1 MPYCEL
7 NGTQLYYETFGAA
20 RPDRPP
26 LLLIHGATSTG
37 AAEWGHIAPLLAR
50 EYHVIVPDCRGHGR
64 SPNPQHTY
72 RFAEMAD
79 DLAALIRA
87 LGTTR
92 AHVIGHSNGGNVAL
106 TLLLEHPDVVQCA
119 VLQAANAYVSDDLR
133 AREPAIFDQER
144 IAREDPVWLKA
155 LTTRHAALG
164 PEYWREL
171 LRLTLAETIAAPN
184 YTAADLAQV
193 QRPVLVIE
201 GADDPVNAPA
211 QHGRFIARAIP
222 DAELWTPAKI
232 AHNVH
237 HDLPFPW
244 GERVLD
250 FLARRGDAANDAL
263 YRLKQAH
270 YRDGRETVFAVRVT
284 WEAGAPRVAG
294 HVLEAEQRAV
304 ALKTLAPYLD
314 TAHLNAA
321 QDAIQVLLTA
331 DTPWALV
338 NRAVTDL
345 RRAPDDD
352 VERMSQARLGE
363 AVRILEERDEWA
375 YVQMTHDGYLG
386 WLHQAAL
393 WRGEAVTVQAY
404 QAKCDMW
411 VRASLARLYANPA
424 PDARLLGQA
433 PLGVRLPY
441 AGEAGRFTAV
451 RLPDGSVGYALT
463 GEVAPQEERFT
474 ADAAGIDAAL
484 ALIRVLIGVPYL
496 WGGRT
501 PFGFD
506 CSGLSQTFY
515 GLLGIRIP
523 RDADQQF
530 HAGQPVTETP
540 EPGDLYYF
548 GYLGEERPRVTHVG
562 IALGDNGFIHATG
575 RTWCVTINHFAPDA
589 PDYNVWLHTHCL
601 GVRRFRRSVV

>member
-1 MPYCEL
+1 MPYCEV
-7 NGTQLYYETFGAA
+7 NGTQLHYEILGAA

-26 LLLIHGATSTG
+26 LLLIHGATNTG
-37 AAEWGHIAPLLAR
+37 TAEWDHIAPLLAR
-50 EYHVIVPDCRGHGR
+50 DYHVIVPDCRGHGC
-64 SPNPQHTY
+64 SANPQHTY
-72 RFAEMAD
+72 RFTEMAG
-79 DLAALIRA
+79 DLPAFIRA
-87 LGTTR
+87 LGHPR
-92 AHVIGHSNGGNVAL
+92 AHIIGHSNGGNVAL

-133 AREPAIFDQER
+133 AREPAVFDPER
-144 IAREDPVWLKA
+144 IAREDPAWLEA

-171 LRLTLAETIAAPN
+171 LRLTLAETITAPN

-201 GADDPVNAPA
+201 GTNDPVNAPA

-222 DAELWTPAKI
+222 DAELWTPANVT
-232 AHNVH
+232 HNVH

-244 GERVLD
+244 WERVLD
-250 FLARRGDAANDAL
+250 FLARRGDDANDAL
-263 YRLKQAH
+263 YRLKQRR

-284 WEAGAPRVAG
+284 WEAGEPRVAG
-294 HVLEAEQRAV
+294 RVLEASQRAA
-304 ALKTLAPYLD
+304 ALETLAS
-314 TAHLNAA
+314 HLNAA
-321 QDAIQVLLTA
+321 EDAIQVLLTA

-338 NRAVTDL
+338 NRAVTDM
-345 RRAPDDD
+345 RRAPGDN
-352 VERMSQARLGE
+352 VERVSQARLGE
-363 AVRILEERDEWA
+363 AVRILEERGEWA

-393 WRGEAVTVQAY
+393 WRGDAVKIQTYRAES
-404 QAKCDMW
+404 DMW
-411 VRASLARLYANPA
+411 VRASLARLYAVPT
-424 PDARLLGQA
+424 PDAQQIGYA
-433 PLGVRLPY
+433 PLGVTLPS
-441 AGEAGRFTAV
+441 AGETGRFTGL
-451 RLPDGSVGYALT
+451 RLPDGKVGYAVSTDVVPL
-463 GEVAPQEERFT
+463 EERL
-474 ADAAGIDAAL
+474 APDAAGIDAAL
-484 ALIRVLIGVPYL
+484 ALIHGLIGVPYL

-540 EPGDLYYF
+540 EPGDLYFF
-548 GYLGEERPRVTHVG
+548 GDPGEERPRVTHVG
-562 IALGDNGFIHATG
+562 IALGDDGFIHATG
-575 RTWCVTINHFAPDA
+575 RTWCITINHFTPDA
-589 PDYNVWLHTHCL
+589 PNYNAWLHTHCL
-601 GVRRFRRSVV
+601 GVRRFR

>member
-50 EYHVIVPDCRGHGR
+50 DYHVIVPDCRGHGR
-64 SPNPQHTY
+64 SANPQHTY
-72 RFAEMAD
+72 CFTEMAD

-87 LGTTR
+87 LGHPR
-92 AHVIGHSNGGNVAL
+92 VHVIGHSNGGNVAL
-106 TLLLEHPDVVQCA
+106 TLLLEHPDVAQCA

-133 AREPAIFDQER
+133 AREPAVFDPER
-144 IAREDPVWLKA
+144 IAREDPAWLEA

-164 PEYWREL
+164 PDYWREL

-222 DAELWTPAKI
+222 DAELWTPAKV

-244 GERVLD
+244 WEHVLD
-250 FLARRGDAANDAL
+250 FLARRGDDANDAL
-263 YRLKQAH
+263 YRLKQRR
-270 YRDGRETVFAVRVT
+270 YRDRRETVFGVHVVI
-284 WEAGAPRVAG
+284 WENGEPCVVGR
-294 HVLEAEQRAV
+294 VLEAAQRIA
-304 ALKTLAPYLD
+304 ALETLAPHLD
-314 TAHLNAA
+314 APHLDAPL
-321 QDAIQVLLTA
+321 QDTIRVLLTA

-352 VERMSQARLGE
+352 VERVSQARLGE
-363 AVRILEERDEWA
+363 AVRILKERDGWA

-393 WRGEAVTVQAY
+393 WRGDAVAVQDY
-404 QAKCDMW
+404 QAKCELW
-411 VRASLARLYANPA
+411 VRASLARLYAAPT
-424 PDARLLGQA
+424 PDAPLLGQL
-433 PLGVRLPY
+433 PLGVKLPY
-441 AGEAGRFTAV
+441 AGDAGRFTAV
-451 RLPDGSVGYALT
+451 RLPDGNVGYALA
-463 GEVAPQEERFT
+463 GEVAPPEERL
-474 ADAAGIDAAL
+474 APDAAGIDAAL
-484 ALIRVLIGVPYL
+484 GLIRVLIGVPYL

-501 PFGFD
+501 PFGSTAPGCRRPSTG
-506 CSGLSQTFY
+506 CSEYAS
-515 GLLGIRIP
+515 P
-523 RDADQQF
+523 A
-530 HAGQPVTETP
+530 TP
-540 EPGDLYYF
+540 TSSSTPGSRSR
-548 GYLGEERPRVTHVG
+548 G
-562 IALGDNGFIHATG
+562 
-575 RTWCVTINHFAPDA
+575 
-589 PDYNVWLHTHCL
+589 
-601 GVRRFRRSVV
+601 RRSRETCTSSAIRAKNDRASPTSASPWATTASSTPPAGRGVSRSTISRRTRRITTPGCTPTVWV

>member
-50 EYHVIVPDCRGHGR
+50 EYLVIVPDCRGHGR
-64 SPNPQHTY
+64 SANPQHTY

-87 LGTTR
+87 LGHPR

-133 AREPAIFDQER
+133 AREPAVFDPER
-144 IAREDPVWLKA
+144 IAREDPAWLEA

-171 LRLTLAETIAAPN
+171 LRLTLAETITAPN
-184 YTAADLAQV
+184 YTANDLAQV

-222 DAELWTPAKI
+222 DAELWTPAKV

-237 HDLPFPW
+237 HDVPFPW
-244 GERVLD
+244 WERVLD
-250 FLARRGDAANDAL
+250 FLARRGDDANDAL
-263 YRLKQAH
+263 YRLKQRR
-270 YRDGRETVFAVRVT
+270 YRDERETVFAVHVT
-284 WEAGAPRVAG
+284 WESGERRVAG
-294 HVLEAEQRAV
+294 RVLEATQRAA
-304 ALKTLAPYLD
+304 ALETLAPHLD
-314 TAHLNAA
+314 TSL
-321 QDAIQVLLTA
+321 QDAIRVLLTA

-345 RRAPDDD
+345 RRAPSDDAG
-352 VERMSQARLGE
+352 RMSQARLGE
-363 AVRILEERDEWA
+363 AVRILEEHDKWA
-375 YVQMTHDGYLG
+375 YVQTTHDGYLG

-393 WRGEAVTVQAY
+393 WRGAAAAVQDY
-404 QAKCDMW
+404 QAQCSMW
-411 VRASLARLYANPA
+411 VRVPLARLHTAPA
-424 PDARLLGQA
+424 PNAPLLGYA
-433 PLGVRLPY
+433 PLGVTLPS
-441 AGEAGRFTAV
+441 AGDAGRFVAL
-451 RLPDGSVGYALT
+451 RLPDGRVGYALAT
-463 GEVAPQEERFT
+463 DVAPPEEHLT
-474 ADAAGIDAAL
+474 PDPAGIAAAL
-484 ALIRVLIGVPYL
+484 DLIHVMIGVPYL

-506 CSGLSQTFY
+506 CSGLAQTFY

-540 EPGDLYYF
+540 EPGDLYFF
-548 GYLGEERPRVTHVG
+548 GDPGEDRPRVTHVG
-562 IALGDNGFIHATG
+562 IALGDNGFIHTTG
-575 RTWCVTINHFAPDA
+575 RTWCITINHFTPDA

-601 GVRRFRRSVV
+601 GVRRFQSSVV

>member
-50 EYHVIVPDCRGHGR
+50 DYHVIVPDCRGHGR
-64 SPNPQHTY
+64 SANPQHTY
-72 RFAEMAD
+72 CFTEMAD

-87 LGTTR
+87 LGHPR
-92 AHVIGHSNGGNVAL
+92 VHVIGHSNGGNVAL
-106 TLLLEHPDVVQCA
+106 TLLLEHPDVAQCA

-133 AREPAIFDQER
+133 AREPAVFDPER
-144 IAREDPVWLKA
+144 IAREDPAWLEA

-164 PEYWREL
+164 PDYWREL

-222 DAELWTPAKI
+222 DAELWTPAKV

-244 GERVLD
+244 WEHVLD
-250 FLARRGDAANDAL
+250 FLARRGDDANDAL
-263 YRLKQAH
+263 YRLKQRR
-270 YRDGRETVFAVRVT
+270 YRDRRETVFGVHVVI
-284 WEAGAPRVAG
+284 WENGEPCVVGR
-294 HVLEAEQRAV
+294 VLEAAQRIA
-304 ALKTLAPYLD
+304 ALETLAPHLD
-314 TAHLNAA
+314 APHLDAPL
-321 QDAIQVLLTA
+321 QDTIRVLLTA

-352 VERMSQARLGE
+352 VERVSQARLGE
-363 AVRILEERDEWA
+363 AVRILKERDGWA

-393 WRGEAVTVQAY
+393 WRGDAVAVQDY
-404 QAKCDMW
+404 QAKCELW
-411 VRASLARLYANPA
+411 VRASLARLYAAPT
-424 PDARLLGQA
+424 PDAPLLGQL
-433 PLGVRLPY
+433 PLGVKLPY
-441 AGEAGRFTAV
+441 AGDAGRFTAV
-451 RLPDGSVGYALT
+451 RLPDGNVGYALA
-463 GEVAPQEERFT
+463 GEVAPPEERL
-474 ADAAGIDAAL
+474 APDAAGIDAAL
-484 ALIRVLIGVPYL
+484 GLIRVLIGVPYL

-530 HAGQPVTETP
+530 HAGQPVTGTP
-540 EPGDLYYF
+540 EPGDLYFF
-548 GYLGEERPRVTHVG
+548 GHPGEERPRVTHVG
-562 IALGDNGFIHATG
+562 IALGDDGFIHATG
-575 RTWCVTINHFAPDA
+575 RTWCITINHFAPDA
-589 PDYNVWLHTHCL
+589 PDYNAWLHTHCL
-601 GVRRFRRSVV
+601 GVRRFR

>member
-7 NGTQLYYETFGAA
+7 NATQLYYETFGAA

-26 LLLIHGATSTG
+26 LLLIHGATGTG

-50 EYHVIVPDCRGHGR
+50 DYHIIVPDCRGHGR
-64 SPNPQHTY
+64 SANPQRTY

-79 DLAALIRA
+79 DLVSLIRA
-87 LGTTR
+87 LGHPR

-106 TLLLEHPDVVQCA
+106 MLLLEHPDAVQCA

-133 AREPAIFDQER
+133 AREPAIFDPER
-144 IAREDPVWLKA
+144 IAREDPAWLEA

-164 PEYWREL
+164 PDYWREL

-184 YTAADLAQV
+184 YTAADLARV

-222 DAELWTPAKI
+222 DAELWRPAGI

-244 GERVLD
+244 WERVLD
-250 FLARRGDAANDAL
+250 FLARRGDDANDAL
-263 YRLKQAH
+263 YRLEQAR

-284 WEAGAPRVAG
+284 WEAGASPAASGAEPRVAG
-294 HVLEAEQRAV
+294 RVLEAAQRAA
-304 ALKTLAPYLD
+304 ALETLAP
-314 TAHLNAA
+314 HLNAA
-321 QDAIQVLLTA
+321 QDAIRVLLTP

-338 NRAVTDL
+338 NRAVTDM
-345 RRAPDDD
+345 RRTPSDRA
-352 VERMSQARLGE
+352 ERVSQARLGE
-363 AVRILEERDEWA
+363 TVRVLEEQEGWV
-375 YVQMTHDGYLG
+375 YTQTTHDGYLG

-393 WRGEAVTVQAY
+393 WRGDAAAIQSY
-404 QAKCDMW
+404 QAQCSMW
-411 VRASLARLYANPA
+411 VRAPLTRLYAAPA
-424 PDARLLGQA
+424 PNAPLLGYA
-433 PLGVRLPY
+433 PLGATLPS
-441 AGEAGRFTAV
+441 AGDAGDFAAL
-451 RLPDGSVGYALT
+451 RLPDGRVGYALAAD
-463 GEVAPQEERFT
+463 VAPPEARLA
-474 ADAAGIDAAL
+474 ADPAGIAAAL
-484 ALIRVLIGVPYL
+484 DLLYVLIGVPYL

-540 EPGDLYYF
+540 EPGDLYFF
-548 GYLGEERPRVTHVG
+548 GDPGEERPRVTHVG
-562 IALGDNGFIHATG
+562 IALGDDGFIHATG
-575 RTWCVTINHFAPDA
+575 RTWCVTINHLAPDA
-589 PDYNVWLHTHCL
+589 PDYNAWLHTHCL
-601 GVRRFRRSVV
+601 GVRRFR